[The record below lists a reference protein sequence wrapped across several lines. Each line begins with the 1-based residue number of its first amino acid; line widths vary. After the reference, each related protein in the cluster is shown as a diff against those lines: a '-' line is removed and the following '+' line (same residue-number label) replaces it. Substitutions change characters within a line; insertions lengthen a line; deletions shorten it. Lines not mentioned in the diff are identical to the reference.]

1 MAGKSDDLAKKLTV
15 EISRLTPAQVFDQ
28 YQADV
33 EWFRSVTQ
41 EGDRRFIRESLA
53 LLRIADEKLWEKR
66 TSKRTRK
73 TFNTIDQWINEEGG
87 MSRAKVYS
95 LLRMARAYRGVP
107 ERTVMALGY
116 CRANEL
122 ARISEYRQDDTAKE
136 PNKTFLKAIDKTLKN
151 RMDVTEVKLMVDN
164 ALAGEHLDSRR
175 YLSLELS
182 IKSED
187 YPSVAQAI
195 AVAQARTPLEN
206 PDSPTANGIHIVDIC
221 KDYLLD
227 PASAKILKQLEEAGA
242 FGNGRFLVED

>member
-1 MAGKSDDLAKKLTV
+1 
-15 EISRLTPAQVFDQ
+15 
-28 YQADV
+28 
-33 EWFRSVTQ
+33 
-41 EGDRRFIRESLA
+41 
-53 LLRIADEKLWEKR
+53 
-66 TSKRTRK
+66 
-73 TFNTIDQWINEEGG
+73 

-122 ARISEYRQDDTAKE
+122 ARISEYRQDDHAKE

-151 RMDVTEVKLMVDN
+151 RMDVNEVKLMVDN
-164 ALAGEHLDSRR
+164 ALAGEHLDSRH

-187 YPSVAQAI
+187 YPSVAKAI

-206 PDSPTANGIHIVDIC
+206 PDSPAANGIHIVDIC

-227 PASAKILKQLEEAGA
+227 PASVKILKQLEEAGA